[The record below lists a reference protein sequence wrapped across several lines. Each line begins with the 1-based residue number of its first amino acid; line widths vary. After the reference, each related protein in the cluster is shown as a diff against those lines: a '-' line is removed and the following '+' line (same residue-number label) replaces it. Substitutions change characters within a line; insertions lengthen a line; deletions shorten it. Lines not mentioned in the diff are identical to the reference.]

1 MGALKKILPV
11 IGLAL
16 FAYLLVRIGIKDI
29 LSIIAKAN
37 FFYIILTI
45 LFIIPIVFFQ
55 AAKWNAIL
63 KKQKIRLKFG
73 DVVKV
78 QLISIFYGTVTP
90 ARVGSFIK
98 IAYLQEKI
106 KNFGKATSS
115 VVIDRAFDMLTV
127 LIFAGIG
134 TLILINQFPR
144 MVIFIFSVLAASLIF
159 LMLIISKK
167 NGQRIM
173 RFFYERLLPQNIKK
187 KTRDGFNEFY
197 SSIPKKRH
205 LIVPFILNIITWMA
219 IYTQVFFVAK
229 AINMQISYFIII
241 FMVPIATII
250 AEIPISVGGLGLRE
264 ASLIGLLGVFSVP
277 AKTVMSMSIISLIL
291 GNLIPAILGLILAAR
306 GYNLKDIQKI
316 NKNAKIHN
324 LKKG

>member
-1 MGALKKILPV
+1 MGVLKKILPLV
-11 IGLAL
+11 GVAL
-16 FAYLLVRIGIKDI
+16 FVYLLMKVGIGDI
-29 LSIIAKAN
+29 FLIIAKAN

-45 LFIIPIVFFQ
+45 LFIILVVFFQ

-63 KKQKIRLKFG
+63 KKQKIRLKFW
-73 DVVKV
+73 DVIKV

-98 IAYLQEKI
+98 IAYLQERL
-106 KNFGKATSS
+106 KNFGKSASS

-134 TLILINQFPR
+134 TLILINQLPK
-144 MVIFIFSVLAASLIF
+144 MAIFIFSVLAASMIF

-167 NGQRIM
+167 NGQRII
-173 RFFYERLLPQNIKK
+173 RFFYEKLLPKSIKA

-205 LIVPFILNIITWMA
+205 LIFPFILNIITWMV
-219 IYTQVFFVAK
+219 IYTQIFFVAK
-229 AINMQISYFIII
+229 AINMQVSYFTII

-250 AEIPISVGGLGLRE
+250 AEIPISIGGLGIRE
-264 ASLIGLLGVFSVP
+264 ASLIGLLGVFGVP
-277 AKTVMSMSIISLIL
+277 AKTVMSMSIITLVI
-291 GNLIPAILGLILAAR
+291 GNLVPAILGLILAAM
-306 GYNLKDIQKI
+306 GYNLKSI
-316 NKNAKIHN
+316 NTKQKNAKIHN